1 MRMYDIIK
9 KKRDGVCLSRD
20 EIAFAIN
27 GYTKG
32 DIPDYQMSAL
42 SMAIY
47 FNGMTDD
54 ETICL
59 TECMM
64 NSGDTVDLSQFG
76 LKSCDKHSTGGVGDK
91 TSLIVLPIVA
101 SNGGIFAKMSG
112 RGLGHTGGTVDKLES
127 IVGYKTELSA
137 DEFKS
142 QVEKTGIA
150 LVGQSGNLT
159 PADKKLYALRDVT
172 ATVDSMPL
180 IASSIMSKKL
190 ASGAHN
196 IVLDVKCGSGAFM
209 KTKEDAEQLAE
220 LMEKIGSGLG
230 RNVRAV
236 VTDMDTPLGHNI
248 GNALEVI
255 EAVEVLSG
263 GGPDDLKTVALTLC
277 AHLISM
283 INDVDFDT
291 AYDMAQNSID
301 DGSAYEKYV
310 EWITAQGGDVSAV
323 LELSPSYKVI
333 SECDGVIAKMDAE
346 KIGNL
351 ACMLGAGRE
360 KKDDSIDMGAGIV
373 LCKKTGDSI
382 KKGDVLAVLYTKKTE
397 DFSKKFFD
405 CLTIKK

>member
-9 KKRDGVCLSRD
+9 KKRDGLALSYD

-27 GYTKG
+27 GFVSG
-32 DIPDYQMSAL
+32 DVHDYQMSAL
-42 SMAIY
+42 AMAIY

-54 ETICL
+54 ETVWL

-64 NSGDTVDLSQFG
+64 KSGDTVDLSQFG
-76 LKSCDKHSTGGVGDK
+76 TKSCDKHSTGGVGDK
-91 TSLIVLPIVA
+91 TSLIVLPIVCA
-101 SNGGIFAKMSG
+101 NGGIFAKMSG

-127 IVGYKTELSA
+127 IDGYRTELTA
-137 DEFKS
+137 DEFKK
-142 QVEKTGIA
+142 QVQKIGIA

-172 ATVDSMPL
+172 ATVDSQPL

-209 KTKEDAEQLAE
+209 KTKEDAEALSE
-220 LMEKIGSGLG
+220 LMEKIGCGLG

-255 EAVEVLSG
+255 EAVEVLRG
-263 GGPDDLKTVALTLC
+263 GGPDDLKDVALTLSS
-277 AHLISM
+277 HLISM
-283 INDVDFDT
+283 VQGVDFDT

-310 EWITAQGGDVSAV
+310 EWISAQGGDVTKTC
-323 LELSPSYKVI
+323 ELSPSYKIV
-333 SECDGVIAKMDAE
+333 SECDGIIEKMDAE
-346 KIGNL
+346 KIGIL
-351 ACMLGAGRE
+351 ACTLGAGRE
-360 KKDDSIDMGAGIV
+360 KKGDSIDMGAGIV
-373 LCKKTGDSI
+373 LCKKTGERI
-382 KKGDVLAVLYTKKTE
+382 QKGDTLAVLYTKKSE
-397 DFSKKFFD
+397 DFTKKFFD
-405 CLTIKK
+405 CLTIK

>member
-9 KKRDGVCLSRD
+9 KKRDGLALSHD
-20 EIAFAIN
+20 EIAFVIN
-27 GYTKG
+27 GFVSG
-32 DIPDYQMSAL
+32 DVPDYQMSAL
-42 SMAIY
+42 AMAIY
-47 FNGMTDD
+47 FKGMTDD
-54 ETICL
+54 ETVSL

-64 NSGDTVDLSQFG
+64 NSGDTVDLSEYG
-76 LKSCDKHSTGGVGDK
+76 TKSCDKHSTGGVGDK
-91 TSLIVLPIVA
+91 TSLIVLPIVCA
-101 SNGGIFAKMSG
+101 NGGIFAKMSG

-127 IVGYKTELSA
+127 IDGYKTELSA
-137 DEFKS
+137 DEFRA
-142 QVEKTGIA
+142 QVEKIGIA

-172 ATVDSMPL
+172 ATVDSIPL

-209 KTKEDAEQLAE
+209 KTKEDAEALAE
-220 LMEKIGSGLG
+220 LMEKIGAGLNK
-230 RNVRAV
+230 NVRAV

-255 EAVEVLSG
+255 EAVEVLRG
-263 GGPDDLKTVALTLC
+263 GGPDDLKHVALTLS

-283 INDVDFDT
+283 IQGVDFDT

-310 EWITAQGGDVSAV
+310 EWIAAQGGDVSKITQ
-323 LELSPSYKVI
+323 LSPSQKI
-333 SECDGVIAKMDAE
+333 ASECDGIIEKMDAE
-346 KIGNL
+346 KIGTL

-360 KKDDSIDMGAGIV
+360 KKGDSIDMGAGIV
-373 LCKKTGDSI
+373 LCKKTGERI
-382 KKGDVLAVLYTKKTE
+382 QKGDTLAVLYTKKSG
-397 DFSKKFFD
+397 DFKQKFFD
-405 CLTIKK
+405 CLTIK